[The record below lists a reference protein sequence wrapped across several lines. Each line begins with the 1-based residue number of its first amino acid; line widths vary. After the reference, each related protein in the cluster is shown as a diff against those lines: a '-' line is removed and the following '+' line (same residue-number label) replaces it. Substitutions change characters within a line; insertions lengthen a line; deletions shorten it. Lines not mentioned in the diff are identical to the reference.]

1 VQAHGDDGMQMMR
14 AGAKLAAFE
23 GRQRWHR
30 ESVT

>member
-1 VQAHGDDGMQMMR
+1 VQADGDDRMQVMR

-23 GRQRWHR
+23 GRERWHR